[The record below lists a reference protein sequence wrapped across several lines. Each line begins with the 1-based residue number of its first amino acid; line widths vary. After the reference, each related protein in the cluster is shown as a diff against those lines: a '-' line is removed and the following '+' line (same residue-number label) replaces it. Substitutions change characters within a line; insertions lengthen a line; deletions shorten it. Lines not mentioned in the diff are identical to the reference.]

1 MHKFAAATLI
11 ILPLVLPQLCASS
24 APMPQPEQKGEELA
38 ISAAEAGQYGGM
50 LVIGERTEPKTLNPI
65 LATDLAS
72 RDVIGRLTADLVHI
86 NRSTQKT
93 ESALA
98 SSWKVS
104 RDGRTFTVKL
114 RRGIRFSDGE
124 PFNADDVVFSYQ
136 VYLDEKLHSPQRDLL
151 IVGGKP
157 LAVRKVDDYTVV
169 FELSQPYAVTDR
181 IFDSLAIL
189 PRRLLAGAYAEGKFA
204 QAWNLSTA
212 PEKIAGLGPFR
223 LKQVVPGQRI
233 VLERNPYYWKADS
246 KGHRLPYLDEIT
258 FVSVGTE
265 DAQIVRFQSGETNVI
280 SRFSADNYS
289 VLEREQASRG
299 YELVDLGPSL
309 EYNFLFFNLNELPA
323 GKLPQIA
330 SEQVWFRDVRFRQ
343 AVSLAVDRKSIVR
356 LAYAGHATPL
366 WGSVTPANKLWMDE
380 KLPHP
385 DRSVPRAKELLA
397 SAGFSW
403 SKDGKLV
410 DRQNRVVEFSIIV
423 GSSNSQRVKM
433 ATLVA
438 DDLSQLGITAHVV
451 PLELHAV
458 VDRVFQT
465 NEYEACI
472 LALGGGDADPN
483 GDMNVWM
490 SNGAT
495 HIWDLHETKPATGWE
510 AEIDRLMNQQL
521 VTLDPKLR
529 KRLYD
534 RVQELISDNVPLV
547 FLATPDVLAGATK
560 SLANFHPAPIDP
572 YALWNVEELYFRQQG
587 VEKAQ
592 R

>member
-1 MHKFAAATLI
+1 MRRFELATLFVFSLMT
-11 ILPLVLPQLCASS
+11 LPVSSSS
-24 APMPQPEQKGEELA
+24 APVPQAVQKSEELA
-38 ISAAEAGQYGGM
+38 ISAGEAGGYGGS

-72 RDVIGRLTADLVHI
+72 RDVVGRLMSDLVHI
-86 NRSTQKT
+86 NRLTQKT
-93 ESALA
+93 EPALA

-124 PFNADDVVFSYQ
+124 PFDADDVVFSYQ

-157 LAVRKVDDYTVV
+157 LAVRKVDKYTVV

-189 PRRLLAGAYAEGKFA
+189 PHHLLAPAYAEGKFA
-204 QAWNLSTA
+204 QTWNLSTA
-212 PEKIAGLGPFR
+212 PEKVAGLGPFR
-223 LKQVVPGQRI
+223 VKQVVPGQRI

-246 KGHRLPYLDEIT
+246 KGHRLPYLDEVT

-265 DAQIVRFQSGETNVI
+265 DAQIVRFQAGETNII

-289 VLEREQASRG
+289 VLERERASRG
-299 YELVDLGPSL
+299 YDLADLGPSL

-323 GKLPQIA
+323 GKLSQIA
-330 SEQVWFRDVRFRQ
+330 GEQAWFRDVRFRQ
-343 AVSLAVDRKSIVR
+343 AVSLTVDRNSMVR

-366 WGSVTPANKLWMDE
+366 WGSVTPANKFWIDE

-385 DRSVPRAKELLA
+385 ERSLSRARELLSA
-397 SAGFSW
+397 AGFSR
-403 SKDGKLV
+403 SKEGKLV
-410 DRQNRVVEFSIIV
+410 DRQSRPVEFSIIV
-423 GSSNSQRVKM
+423 GSSNPQRLKM

-438 DDLSQLGITAHVV
+438 DDLSQLGIAAHVV

-458 VDRVFQT
+458 IDRVFQSHD
-465 NEYEACI
+465 YEACI
-472 LALGGGDADPN
+472 LGLGGGDADPN

-495 HIWDLHETKPATGWE
+495 HIWDLNEAKPATAWE
-510 AEIDRLMNQQL
+510 AEVDRLMNEQL
-521 VTLDPKLR
+521 VTLDPQKR

-534 RVQELISDNVPLV
+534 RVQELISENVPLI

-560 SLANFHPAPIDP
+560 NLANFHPAAVDP

>member
-1 MHKFAAATLI
+1 MRRFSLATLI
-11 ILPLVLPQLCASS
+11 IFSLITLRLSASS
-24 APMPQPEQKGEELA
+24 APVPQPLQKNEEVA
-38 ISAAEAGQYGGM
+38 VSSAGDGQYGGS

-65 LATDLAS
+65 FATDLAS
-72 RDVIGRLTADLVHI
+72 RDVVGRLMADLVHI
-86 NRSTQKT
+86 NRLTQKT
-93 ESALA
+93 EPALA

-104 RDGRTFTVKL
+104 RDGKTFMVKL
-114 RRGIRFSDGE
+114 RHGIRFSDGE
-124 PFNADDVVFSYQ
+124 RFDADDVVFSYE

-157 LAVRKVDDYTVV
+157 LAVRKIDQYTVA

-181 IFDSLAIL
+181 LFDSLAIL
-189 PRRLLAGAYAEGKFA
+189 PRHLLAGSYAEGKFA

-212 PEKIAGLGPFR
+212 PEKVAGLGPFR
-223 LKQVVPGQRI
+223 VKQVVAGQRI
-233 VLERNPYYWKADS
+233 VLERNPYYWEADG

-265 DAQIVRFQSGETNVI
+265 DAQIVRFQAGETNVI

-289 VLEREQASRG
+289 VLERERASRG

-309 EYNFLFFNLNELPA
+309 EYNFLFFNLNDLPP

-330 SEQVWFRDVRFRQ
+330 SEQAWFRDVRFRQ
-343 AVSLAVDRKSIVR
+343 AVSLAVDRRSIVR

-366 WGSVTPANKLWMDE
+366 WGSVTRANKFWIDE
-380 KLPHP
+380 NLPHP
-385 DRSVPRAKELLA
+385 ERSVPRAKELLA

-403 SKDGKLV
+403 SKDGKLT
-410 DRQNRVVEFSIIV
+410 DRQARPVEFSIIV
-423 GSSNSQRVKM
+423 GSSNAQRLKM

-458 VDRVFQT
+458 IDRVFQSDD
-465 NEYEACI
+465 YEACI
-472 LALGGGDADPN
+472 LGLGGGDADPN

-495 HIWDLHETKPATGWE
+495 HIWELNEAKPATPWE

-521 VTLDPKLR
+521 VTLDRQKR

-534 RVQELISDNVPLV
+534 RVQELISENVPLI

-560 SLANFHPAPIDP
+560 NLANFHPAAMDP